1 MKKNVHAMIHG
12 SLRDETSNKSRRPT
26 NSLASWIPQRE
37 ILYDVDGWIDVTSRK
52 HRSWH
57 GFRHKYKYETR
68 YFWKNED
75 GDATRTQKNINISMY
90 SFIIN
95 RIILLNIQNKIT
107 GNVWIRIFFS
117 FMKGK
122 LQEWRRDRRKHEW
135 GDAER
140 HGC

>member
-1 MKKNVHAMIHG
+1 MCMQWYMD
-12 SLRDETSNKSRRPT
+12 LWETRQVTKVEGLPT
-26 NSLASWIPQRE
+26 PLHLGYHRE

-122 LQEWRRDRRKHEW
+122 LQERRRDRRKHEW